1 MKQRGRNEKYPN
13 EIKIWKLGDPVPSW
27 LSDLAKVKKI
37 KQYGSIVIDIIMIDR
52 GGFEIKDP
60 TNQLIAKTTNNSD
73 FICFG
78 DKKIFVLTEKQLNLL
93 YYD

>member
-37 KQYGSIVIDIIMIDR
+37 KQDGSIVIDIIMIKSYSL
-52 GGFEIKDP
+52 G
-60 TNQLIAKTTNNSD
+60 
-73 FICFG
+73 
-78 DKKIFVLTEKQLNLL
+78 
-93 YYD
+93 